1 MKYLEDKDLNFL
13 KEIES
18 TELNKLVEILTKTKS
33 EELTKKDIYKEFEP
47 DHKLYWKEIAS
58 ELQYFGGNT
67 IANVF
72 RQKGV
77 LYAEILSDVCK
88 SLGLEVDTSLC
99 TQKIEKKLLNY
110 EKKDGIFEKIKS
122 SINKTDL
129 KDTGVLV
136 ASRFTPFAL
145 PVIPILVVKK
155 LSDPAY
161 RITTEAVFEIANL
174 RKKYNSK
181 AKDIVVK
188 NKKSSKPPINYT
200 DSLIVKDK
208 NNDSDIIELK
218 VLGDKDIEELDFN
231 LFNDEENS
239 MKHLISDITKG
250 IISTSNQ
257 TVELVFSPD
266 VQKGLA
272 NGTYKLLD
280 NKAIVVSSTNGKI
293 KEHAKIVQSGQTK
306 QFLTGGYQLLSVVV
320 AQSHLADIEKRLYS
334 IETSLKHI
342 LEKLEAEDVS
352 RIQGSID
359 YIKNIFDSFKTNI
372 EKNKLSQAQKNQIE
386 QITKDVLHWKNK
398 LILEFDNLIKDV
410 KSIKDRDTFGTENSF
425 IDLKNI
431 YNNRLISIIIKY
443 DLLIELNLLL
453 TTLINFTDPLK
464 EELTG
469 TNFNNEEFKYRFS
482 QLIKNIN
489 EKQELVL
496 KSYFNLNDTINERKK
511 VLSILKNKSEE
522 KFNYLNINYKNTMK
536 KIENKFNNT
545 FDDKVSVIL
554 SLDENSE
561 IKQYTINTLH

>member
-13 KEIES
+13 KEVES

-77 LYAEILSDVCK
+77 LYAEILRDVCK

-181 AKDIVVK
+181 VKDIVVK

-208 NNDSDIIELK
+208 NKDSDIIELK

-293 KEHAKIVQSGQTK
+293 KEHGRIVQSGQTK
-306 QFLTGGYQLLSVVV
+306 QFLTGGYQLLSIVV

-334 IETSLKHI
+334 IQTSLKHI

-410 KSIKDRDTFGTENSF
+410 KSIKERDTFGTENSF

-431 YNNRLISIIIKY
+431 YNNRLISIIKKY

-522 KFNYLNINYKNTMK
+522 KFNYLNINYKNTME